1 MREPPREPS
10 FLVFQANHAHRPP
23 RRGVIGVTEEGR
35 PSPRAGPLE
44 DAAPEPV
51 ILGHFATYRL
61 SPLFFSLAGAERRT
75 RARAWCDALAGACDA
90 VQLYLVQGI
99 ERGAD
104 VLVWSSQR
112 IEDPDAPASFFR
124 RRAAADSAYRDA
136 VEPIDVVWGMTRPS
150 EYSRAAKS
158 AQEID
163 TFAATRAPYLVAYP
177 FTKTAEWY
185 LLGRETRQGMM
196 NEHIRIGKQFR
207 EITQLLLYSFGLQ
220 DHEFVVVYETDDL
233 GLFSRLVYDLRDT
246 EARRYT
252 KSDTPLH
259 TGVWISPDDW
269 ARTLG

>member
-1 MREPPREPS
+1 MSE
-10 FLVFQANHAHRPP
+10 
-23 RRGVIGVTEEGR
+23 RGGPIG
-35 PSPRAGPLE
+35 S
-44 DAAPEPV
+44 AAEPV
-51 ILGHFATYRL
+51 ASETSEPIVLGHLATYRL
-61 SPLFFSLAGAERRT
+61 GPAFWSLDGADRRK
-75 RARAWCDALAGACDA
+75 RARAWCDALAASCDA
-90 VQLYLVQGI
+90 LQLYLVQGVQPT
-99 ERGAD
+99 AD
-104 VLVWSSQR
+104 VLAWSSVR
-112 IEDPDAPASFFR
+112 LDGSGTPADFFR
-124 RRAAADSAYRDA
+124 RRAAAESAYRDV
-136 VEPIDVVWGMTRPS
+136 VEPIDVIWGMTRPS
-150 EYSRAAKS
+150 EYSRSAKS

-163 TFAATRAPYLVAYP
+163 PFAARRAPYLVAYP

-233 GLFSRLVYDLRDT
+233 PLFSRLVYDLRDT

-269 ARTLG
+269 ALTLG

>member
-1 MREPPREPS
+1 M
-10 FLVFQANHAHRPP
+10 
-23 RRGVIGVTEEGR
+23 TEEGR
-35 PSPRAGPLE
+35 PAGSAPE
-44 DAAPEPV
+44 PDSESAPEPV
-51 ILGHFATYRL
+51 VLGHFATYRL
-61 SPLFFSLAGAERRT
+61 GPRFWTLDGAERRE
-75 RARAWCDALAGACDA
+75 RARSWCDALAGSCDA
-90 VQLYLVQGI
+90 LQLYLVQGLVPS
-99 ERGAD
+99 AD
-104 VLVWSSQR
+104 VLVWSSVR
-112 IEDPDAPASFFR
+112 VEGAAAPAEFFR

-150 EYSRAAKS
+150 EYSRSAKS

-163 TFAATRAPYLVAYP
+163 PFAARRAPYLVAYP

-220 DHEFVVVYETDDL
+220 DQEFVVVYETDDL
-233 GLFSRLVYDLRDT
+233 TLFSRLVYDLRDT

-252 KSDTPLH
+252 RSDTPLH